1 MAHQAAV
8 SADSTVDRNQQAIKW
23 MVYTLLIINF
33 VFYIFED
40 WNRAVLVKIVV
51 WLLILLAI
59 EIVVRLEGRGV
70 TGGAI
75 ISTANKKYHD

>member
-1 MAHQAAV
+1 MAHQAAA
-8 SADSTVDRNQQAIKW
+8 SADSTVHRNQQAIKW

-33 VFYIFED
+33 VFYVFED
-40 WNRAVLVKIVV
+40 WNRAVVIKIVV

-59 EIVVRLEGRGV
+59 EIVVRLEGRGI

-75 ISTANKKYHD
+75 ISTANRK

>member
-1 MAHQAAV
+1 MSQQAAA
-8 SADSTVDRNQQAIKW
+8 SADSRMHKIQQAVKW
-23 MVYTLLIINF
+23 TVYTLLIINF
-33 VFYIFED
+33 VYYIFED

-75 ISTANKKYHD
+75 ISTANRK

>member
-75 ISTANKKYHD
+75 ISTANRK

>member
-40 WNRAVLVKIVV
+40 WDRAVLVKIVA

-75 ISTANKKYHD
+75 ISTANRK

>member
-75 ISTANKKYHD
+75 ISTANRKSHD

>member
-1 MAHQAAV
+1 
-8 SADSTVDRNQQAIKW
+8 

-75 ISTANKKYHD
+75 ISTANRK